1 MPKEVLVKEE
11 SNILNKTSVSSYL
24 VVGTMSTGKSTF
36 LNSLIGLEIFPS
48 KNEACTSK
56 VISYF
61 ANPTMKG
68 FLYLKNNAKKPYYR
82 KKLDVSHLNTW
93 NEDGKIK
100 EIKIEG
106 PVITY
111 KGKHFCVIDTPGP
124 NNSMDRNHK
133 VAMERA
139 IQKSNYKK
147 VFYLLNASQLG
158 TEDDQRLL
166 HFIKENCGEKN
177 VLFVVNKSDV
187 IDDTEEE
194 NLTLISKSI
203 EKYLTQNG
211 FKVPKIYFVS
221 SLAALLAIKVTNNIK
236 MTRKEAT
243 DYQRL
248 TVLLDKKLSEY
259 NLNVPKGSSSKTKA
273 VNFGDPLWIH
283 SGISEILNIL

>member
-1 MPKEVLVKEE
+1 MPEEVLVKGE
-11 SNILNKTSVSSYL
+11 SNILNKTKVYSYL
-24 VVGTMSTGKSTF
+24 VVGTMSAGKSTF

-61 ANPTMKG
+61 ANPTMNS
-68 FLYLKNNAKKPYYR
+68 FLYLKNNAKKPIHR
-82 KKLDVSHLNTW
+82 KKLDASHLDKW
-93 NEDGKIK
+93 NEDEKIK
-100 EIKIEG
+100 EIIIEG
-106 PVITY
+106 PTNTY
-111 KGKHFCVIDTPGP
+111 RGKHFCVIDTPGP
-124 NNSMDRNHK
+124 NNSMDKNHE

-194 NLTLISKSI
+194 NLTRISKSV

-221 SLAALLAIKVTNNIK
+221 SLAALLAMKVTNNIEI
-236 MTRKEAT
+236 TRKESR

-248 TVLLDKKLSEY
+248 TMLLDKKLSEY
-259 NLNVPKGSSSKTKA
+259 NLNVTKRSSSKTKIA
-273 VNFGDPLWIH
+273 NFGDPLWIH
-283 SGISEILNIL
+283 SGIPEILNIL

>member
-1 MPKEVLVKEE
+1 MPEEDLVKWKP
-11 SNILNKTSVSSYL
+11 NILNKANVYSYL
-24 VVGTMSTGKSTF
+24 VVGTMSAGKSTF

-61 ANPTMKG
+61 ANPDMKS
-68 FLYLKNNAKKPYYR
+68 FLYLKNNAKKPSLR
-82 KKLDVSHLNTW
+82 KKLDTSHLDKW
-93 NEDGKIK
+93 NKDEKIK
-100 EIKIEG
+100 EVIIEG
-106 PVITY
+106 PINTNQ
-111 KGKHFCVIDTPGP
+111 GTHFCVIDTPGP
-124 NNSMDRNHK
+124 NNSMDKNHE

-147 VFYLLNASQLG
+147 VFYILNASQLG

-166 HFIKENCGEKN
+166 HFIKENCGEKK

-187 IDDTEEE
+187 IDDTQEE
-194 NLTLISKSI
+194 NLTLISKSV

-221 SLAALLAIKVTNNIK
+221 SLAGLLAMKVTNNIEI
-236 MTRKEAT
+236 TRKESR

-248 TVLLDKKLSEY
+248 IMLLDKKLSEY
-259 NLNVPKGSSSKTKA
+259 NLNVTNRSSSKTKA
-273 VNFGDPLWIH
+273 ASFEDLLWIR
-283 SGISEILNIL
+283 SGIPEILNIL